1 MEMARRQADDLI
13 REGNLQRDRLINEH
27 LPHVKHIV
35 RRIAAHIPPSVDIDD
50 LITAGIIGLIEAV
63 DRYDPTRDN
72 KFMTYATFRIRGA
85 VLSEL
90 RSRDFLSR
98 LNRRKFRE
106 LQKAYFDMEQKLGRE
121 VNDEE
126 VAEELGLDLEELHE
140 IKTIS
145 SLSFIGFE
153 EMGYSPKVDKVKLTS
168 YLANGATD
176 DVFALTGLKEVEDT
190 IAAAMEQLP
199 EKEKLVISLYYW
211 DELTMKEIGKVLDIT
226 ESRVSQIHSQAI
238 IHLRGKFNREGLVEI

>member
-1 MEMARRQADDLI
+1 MELARRQADDLI
-13 REGNLQRDRLINEH
+13 REDNLQRDCLINEH
-27 LPHVKHIV
+27 LPHVKYIV
-35 RRIAAHIPPSVDIDD
+35 HRIAAHIPPSVDIDD

-63 DRYDPTRDN
+63 DRYDPERDN

-126 VAEELGLDLEELHE
+126 IAEELGLDLEELHE

-153 EMGYSPKVDKVKLTS
+153 EMGYSLNEDKVKLTN
-168 YLANGATD
+168 YLANGSTD
-176 DVFALTGLKEVEDT
+176 DGFVLTGLKEVEDT
-190 IAAAMEQLP
+190 IAAAMERLP

-226 ESRVSQIHSQAI
+226 ESRVSQIHSQAV
-238 IHLRGKFNREGLVEI
+238 IHLRGKLNRESLFEI